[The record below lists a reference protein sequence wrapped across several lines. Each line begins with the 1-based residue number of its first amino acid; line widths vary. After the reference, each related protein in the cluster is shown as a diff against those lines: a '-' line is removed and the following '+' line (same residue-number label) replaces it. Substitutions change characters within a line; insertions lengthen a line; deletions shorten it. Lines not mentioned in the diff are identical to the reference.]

1 MQNLENVNTELAR
14 VTSNVVLKKVSES
27 TGIIKTV
34 LVYFRKNE
42 QEGLLIGEHLT
53 TTRISAELVSPA
65 WKRSHL

>member
-1 MQNLENVNTELAR
+1 MQNLENVNTELAT
-14 VTSNVVLKKVSES
+14 VTSNVFLKKVAKS
-27 TGIIKTV
+27 TRIIKTV

-42 QEGLLIGEHLT
+42 QEGLLIGEHLA